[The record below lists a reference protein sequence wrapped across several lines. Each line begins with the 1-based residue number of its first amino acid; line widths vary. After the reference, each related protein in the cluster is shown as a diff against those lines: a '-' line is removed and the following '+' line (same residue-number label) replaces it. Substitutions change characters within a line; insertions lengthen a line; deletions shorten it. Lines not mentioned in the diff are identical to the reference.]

1 MKRFKGRAISGGW
14 LVLAL
19 LLIASADVAASRSV
33 LDGGLRAA
41 GRDAMLVQDPGAEV
55 VISVEQL
62 GEHVLLARVGDQPE
76 IGQVILNNVV
86 AIGASSGI
94 AVVDTGYFPQ
104 SAYRL
109 RELLADALAS
119 ESFEYVVNTHWHWD
133 HHNGNQA
140 FRDAT
145 IVANTGIVP
154 ALERFEEDLDSF
166 LLQRRER
173 LTAWREVLSAAPE
186 GSDEALEARGWA
198 FAHAKFLEE
207 VEAGYEV
214 VYPEI
219 TFSDRLTLRLR
230 DREEWLDVELISVPP
245 FHSDH
250 DVIVAIP
257 DDGVVALGDVFFPGE
272 LPRISEEHAAA
283 LPDFVRSMA
292 AILADHAAAEVF
304 VPGHGRLM
312 SRQDVMSMVRYL
324 TEVAQMVAEA
334 KSAGMGLVE
343 AQRTLSLED
352 RFDYVLGIGDPAAH
366 QANIEVLWGGPPH

>member
-1 MKRFKGRAISGGW
+1 M
-14 LVLAL
+14 LAL

-62 GEHVLLARVGDQPE
+62 AEHVLLARVGDQPE

-94 AVVDTGYFPQ
+94 SVVDTGYFPQ

-140 FRDAT
+140 FTDAA
-145 IVANTGIVP
+145 IIAHEGIVP
-154 ALERFEEDLDSF
+154 ALELFERDIDSF
-166 LLQRRER
+166 LAQRRER
-173 LTAWREVLSAAPE
+173 LSAWTQTLSSAAE
-186 GSDEALEARGWA
+186 GSPEALEARGWA
-198 FAHAKFLEE
+198 FAHARFLQE

-214 VYPEI
+214 VYPDI
-219 TFSDRLTLRLR
+219 TFTDALTLRLR
-230 DREEWLDVELISVPP
+230 DLGEPLDVELLAMPS

-250 DVIVAIP
+250 DVLVVVPDEGVA
-257 DDGVVALGDVFFPGE
+257 ALGDLFFPGE
-272 LPRISEEHAAA
+272 VPLISTDYVTDLSA
-283 LPDFVRSMA
+283 FVRRMSE
-292 AILADHAAAEVF
+292 ILAAYTSVDLF

-312 SRQDVMSMVRYL
+312 SRDEVVVMVRYL
-324 TEVAQMVAEA
+324 DEIVQAVEECRAADMDLTGA
-334 KSAGMGLVE
+334 KRALSIENRFLFMHGL
-343 AQRTLSLED
+343 
-352 RFDYVLGIGDPAAH
+352 GDPATH
-366 QANIEVLWGGPPH
+366 EVNLETLWNGL